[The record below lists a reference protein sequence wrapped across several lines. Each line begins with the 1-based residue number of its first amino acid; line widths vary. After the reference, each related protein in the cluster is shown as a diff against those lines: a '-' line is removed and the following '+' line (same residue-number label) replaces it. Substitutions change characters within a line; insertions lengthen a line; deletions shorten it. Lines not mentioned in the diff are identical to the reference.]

1 MITIPLNN
9 NVMVYLSKS
18 ENNDEQIT
26 FRIKDAHNRYF
37 EGTYKIEDFQDL
49 FNDNLTIDQFFE
61 YLEKN
66 NPSVL
71 ESKNNNEI
79 ILKIKAK
86 RSMDIALKET
96 NINNKTIKIKDFI
109 NNETPKGDNIIKN
122 EFELFKPLN
131 IEIANN
137 KNLNLSKSNMKNN
150 CINILYLN
158 KNTNKI
164 YKASYEFDE
173 IMEFYKGLLENIPT
187 TEKGDNENEIKLKV
201 IYENKNLTI
210 ILKEIELINEV
221 EIKKLKEKYSNK
233 MKKVKEEYEILSNKN
248 KELKE
253 KIDKEKRKND
263 EIVRIYLENRLKY
276 EEALKKY
283 EEIQKLSVNI

>member
-1 MITIPLNN
+1 
-9 NVMVYLSKS
+9 MVYLSKS

-26 FRIKDAHNRYF
+26 FQIKDAHNRYF
-37 EGTYKIEDFQDL
+37 EGAYKIEDFQDL

-96 NINNKTIKIKDFI
+96 NINNKTLKIKDFI
-109 NNETPKGDNIIKN
+109 NNETPKDDNIIKN
-122 EFELFKPLN
+122 EFELFKPLK
-131 IEIANN
+131 IEIAN
-137 KNLNLSKSNMKNN
+137 KENLNLSKSNMKNN
-150 CINILYLN
+150 FINILYLN

-173 IMEFYKGLLENIPT
+173 IMEFYKGLLENNPT
-187 TEKGDNENEIKLKV
+187 TERGDNENEIKLKV

-221 EIKKLKEKYSNK
+221 EIKKLKEKYSDK
-233 MKKVKEEYEILSNKN
+233 IKKVKEEYEILSNKN

-276 EEALKKY
+276 EEALKKH
-283 EEIQKLSVNI
+283 EEIQKLSFNI

>member
-37 EGTYKIEDFQDL
+37 EGAYKIEDFQDL

-79 ILKIKAK
+79 ILKIKAS
-86 RSMDIALKET
+86 RSMDIVLKET

-122 EFELFKPLN
+122 EFELFKPLK
-131 IEIANN
+131 IEITN
-137 KNLNLSKSNMKNN
+137 KENLNLSKSNMKNN
-150 CINILYLN
+150 CIILLNILISHKMIFCYN
-158 KNTNKI
+158 
-164 YKASYEFDE
+164 
-173 IMEFYKGLLENIPT
+173 
-187 TEKGDNENEIKLKV
+187 
-201 IYENKNLTI
+201 
-210 ILKEIELINEV
+210 
-221 EIKKLKEKYSNK
+221 YSK
-233 MKKVKEEYEILSNKN
+233 
-248 KELKE
+248 
-253 KIDKEKRKND
+253 
-263 EIVRIYLENRLKY
+263 
-276 EEALKKY
+276 
-283 EEIQKLSVNI
+283 